1 MMLKAYPAIFH
12 KEINGYWVEFPEFAG
27 GTQGG
32 NFEEA
37 MMNAQE
43 FLQAILETHQK
54 DGITWPN
61 PSDMEQKSCTDSSA
75 NLVKVEV
82 HENQLKF

>member
-1 MMLKAYPAIFH
+1 MLKAYPAIFQ
-12 KEINGYWVEFPEFAG
+12 KEIKGYWVEFPEFAG
-27 GTQGG
+27 GTQDG
-32 NFEEA
+32 NFEEV

-61 PSDMEQKSCTDSSA
+61 PSDME
-75 NLVKVEV
+75 
-82 HENQLKF
+82 

>member
-12 KEINGYWVEFPEFAG
+12 KEINGYRVEFPEFAG

-43 FLQAILETHQK
+43 FLQAILETNQK
-54 DGITWPN
+54 EGITWPN
-61 PSDMEQKSCTDSSA
+61 PSDMEQKSCTESSA

-82 HENQLKF
+82 HENQLKL

>member
-12 KEINGYWVEFPEFAG
+12 KGINGYWVEFPELAG

-54 DGITWPN
+54 EGITWPN
-61 PSDMEQKSCTDSSA
+61 LSDMEQISCTDGSV

-82 HENQLKF
+82 HENQLKL

>member
-1 MMLKAYPAIFH
+1 
-12 KEINGYWVEFPEFAG
+12 
-27 GTQGG
+27 
-32 NFEEA
+32 

-54 DGITWPN
+54 EGITWPN
-61 PSDMEQKSCTDSSA
+61 PSYMEQKSCTDSSA

-82 HENQLKF
+82 HENQPKL